1 VRVYSVERSGKPWW
15 VIGVFPRYRLW
26 WIMAF
31 DMDLEDYEKQE
42 QQGILEKPQK

>member
-1 VRVYSVERSGKPWW
+1 
-15 VIGVFPRYRLW
+15 
-26 WIMAF
+26 MAF